1 MRAGAHRSVV
11 MVENPLKRAARWS
24 LWGIGVV
31 VALVLGLHF
40 LLPSLLNIE
49 AVRAKVLAL
58 AGQTIPGQIDI
69 DRLRPGL
76 FPLPH
81 LLLVDVHY
89 ALPEGLQLDAAAV
102 IVYPQVIPL
111 ITGRLRPGTVI
122 VQSPT
127 LSLTLPRPQGQTPET
142 NTMLVPPADPH
153 MLKAV
158 LARIPKGCRVDI
170 DNARVTLRRGPT
182 ALARLDGISAAL
194 IEEDEAVVLRIEGRG
209 DLASEFD
216 IDAELD
222 RRTLDGSGRI
232 RLNRIDTDAL
242 AAIFQS
248 GPAATRFEAEADLDV
263 RFETEGFETWQTK
276 LSFSSPK
283 ARLKRDDGHLDLE
296 SLAIEGTLLLT
307 PEQLE
312 VVFTRVK
319 TNAPRAD
326 LNGKLTWQRDP
337 AVDTLGWQLSVK
349 ARETDVTR
357 LRRDL
362 LAFLPDLQSWALLD
376 VIRGGTLE
384 NMVLTSNG
392 GSWEELWRTRR
403 MTISGQAGDVRLF
416 IPGPD
421 LHLTDVSGQWQLKN
435 GVLTTRKTA
444 ARMGKTR
451 GQDGTLELD
460 LKEAPLRLELD
471 IGLVAALSE
480 WPPILAR
487 VLPGPGA
494 QAELARLKALEGTVS
509 GRLDLSGDVTNLE
522 VRVTA
527 DDIAL
532 MAVHDRLPTPIRIVS
547 GACDAWLSRGR
558 MRLRGDFK
566 LPQELA
572 ISAELTLPIDG
583 ADLQR
588 LSLTDEQSS
597 ATFTASHDRAR
608 KQWDVRFSGHL
619 ARSTLAKVWPQAN
632 TEGWIKGDVTAQVT
646 YADPMRLTATGPLE
660 ASEVRLPLPSAPA
673 VDIHRADLD
682 LRGDALAIAHLDL
695 SYAGQRGVLSGDAR
709 LDENRIEVD
718 LALKSESLDLDP
730 LLGAYRQDK
739 EKRDANGSAPR
750 LEPVLR
756 GVIEMQIDRM
766 TLQRRVFD
774 SLLATA
780 ELKENQA
787 TVTLQQG
794 RLCGISARGQLR
806 WTPQGWTMDI
816 EPYARQQAV
825 QYSGGCLIGEA
836 TTERIEGTFDVSGR
850 LSGSGR
856 NPEEIIHHMQGV
868 IDLHA
873 YDGRIVKVGGAGI
886 FTNILTYL
894 TINKLIGG
902 DLPDMRER
910 DFKYNRI
917 DMQLHIKDNRIDL
930 YKADLLADS
939 LNMVAAGTI
948 HMDTRQL
955 DLDVLVSPLTSVDA
969 LIRHLPLVG
978 RILKGTLVAIPVGVE
993 GPFHD
998 PRVIPLSPKAIGSR
1012 LVGILEEIVK
1022 TPFQLIEPMFP
1033 SSDAHGKSRT
1043 GSHENDD
1050 DLPQAPAP

>member
-1 MRAGAHRSVV
+1 MRAGTHRSVV
-11 MVENPLKRAARWS
+11 MVENPLKRAARWG
-24 LWGIGVV
+24 LWGAGSL
-31 VALVLGLHF
+31 VALVLSLHF

-49 AVRAKVLAL
+49 AVKTKVLAL
-58 AGQTIPGQIDI
+58 AGQTIPGRIDI

-81 LLLVDVHY
+81 LLLVDVQY
-89 ALPEGLQLDAAAV
+89 TLPESLQLDAAAV
-102 IVYPQVIPL
+102 TVYPKVIPL
-111 ITGRLRPGTVI
+111 LTGRLRPGAVI
-122 VQSPT
+122 VQSPA
-127 LSLTLPRPQGQTPET
+127 LSLTLPRPRGRATEA
-142 NTMLVPPADPH
+142 NAMLAPSAAPH
-153 MLKAV
+153 ILKAV
-158 LARIPKGCRVDI
+158 LARIPQGCRVDI

-182 ALARLDGISAAL
+182 ASVRIDGMSAAL
-194 IEEDEAVVLRIEGRG
+194 IEEDDAVVLRIEGRG
-209 DLASEFD
+209 DMTGEFD
-216 IDAELD
+216 IDADLD
-222 RRTLDGSGRI
+222 RHTLDGSGRI
-232 RLNRIDTDAL
+232 RLNRLNTDAL
-242 AAIFQS
+242 AALVQS
-248 GPAATRFEAEADLDV
+248 GPAATRLQTEADLDV
-263 RFETEGFETWQTK
+263 RFETEGFETWRTK
-276 LSFSSPK
+276 FSFSSPN
-283 ARLKRDDGHLDLE
+283 ARLKRDDGRLE
-296 SLAIEGTLLLT
+296 LADVAIEGTLLLT
-307 PEQLE
+307 PEQLDA
-312 VVFTRVK
+312 VFTRVK
-319 TNAPRAD
+319 TTAPRTD

-337 AVDTLGWQLSVK
+337 AADSPGWQLSMK
-349 ARETDVTR
+349 ARDTDVTR
-357 LRRDL
+357 LRQDL
-362 LAFLPDLQSWALLD
+362 LAFLPDLQSWPLLD
-376 VIRGGTLE
+376 VIRGGTLDH
-384 NMVLTSNG
+384 MVLNSSG

-403 MTISGQAGDVRLF
+403 MTISGEAGDVRLF

-421 LHLTDVSGQWQLKN
+421 LHLTDISGQWQMKD

-451 GQDGTLELD
+451 GQDGILKLD

-494 QAELARLKALEGTVS
+494 QAELARLKALEGTVW

-532 MAVHDRLPTPIRIVS
+532 MADHDRLPAPIRIES
-547 GACDAWLSRGR
+547 GTCDAWLSRGR
-558 MRLRGDFK
+558 MRLRGDFR

-619 ARSTLAKVWPQAN
+619 VRSTLAKVWPQAN
-632 TEGWIKGDVTAQVT
+632 TEGWIKGDVTALVT
-646 YADPMRLTATGPLE
+646 YAHPMRLTATGPLE

-682 LRGDALAIAHLDL
+682 LRGNTLAIALLDL
-695 SYAGQRGVLSGDAR
+695 SYAGQRCLLSGDAR
-709 LDENRIEVD
+709 LDANRIE
-718 LALKSESLDLDP
+718 LALALDSKSLDLDP
-730 LLGAYRQDK
+730 LMAAYRQVKKKPAADGP
-739 EKRDANGSAPR
+739 EPR
-750 LEPVLR
+750 QTPVLQ

-766 TLQRRVFD
+766 TVQQRAFD

-780 ELKENQA
+780 ELKDNQT
-787 TVTLQQG
+787 TVTLKQG

-806 WTPQGWTMDI
+806 WTPEGWTMEI

-825 QYSGGCLIGEA
+825 QYSGSCLVGDE

-850 LSGSGR
+850 LSSSGS
-856 NPEEIIHHMQGV
+856 NPEEIMRRLQGV
-868 IDLHA
+868 IDLKA
-873 YDGRIVKVGGAGI
+873 YDGKIVNVGGAGV

-894 TINKLIGG
+894 TINKLIVG
-902 DLPDMRER
+902 DLPDLRER

-930 YKADLLADS
+930 YQADLLADS

-1012 LVGILEEIVK
+1012 LVGILEEILK
-1022 TPFQLIEPMFP
+1022 TPFQLIEPMLP
-1033 SSDAHGKSRT
+1033 SS
-1043 GSHENDD
+1043 NDD
-1050 DLPQAPAP
+1050 KKDRSRPQEDFEEPSQTPAP

>member
-1 MRAGAHRSVV
+1 
-11 MVENPLKRAARWS
+11 MVENPLKWAVRWG
-24 LWGIGVV
+24 LWGAGAL

-49 AVRAKVLAL
+49 SVKAKVLAL
-58 AGQTIPGQIDI
+58 AGQTIPGRIDI

-89 ALPEGLQLDAAAV
+89 ALPESLQLDAAAV
-102 IVYPQVIPL
+102 TVYPQVIPL
-111 ITGRLRPGTVI
+111 LTGRLRPGAVI
-122 VQSPT
+122 VQSPA
-127 LSLTLPRPQGQTPET
+127 LSVTLPRPRDRAKDEDAVLGLP
-142 NTMLVPPADPH
+142 VAPH

-158 LARIPKGCRVDI
+158 LARIPQGCRVDI
-170 DNARVTLRRGPT
+170 DNARLTLRRGPT
-182 ALARLDGISAAL
+182 ASVRLDGMSAAMT
-194 IEEDEAVVLRIEGRG
+194 EEDEAVVLRIEGRG
-209 DLASEFD
+209 DLANEFD

-232 RLNRIDTDAL
+232 RLNRLHTDAL
-242 AAIFQS
+242 AAMFQS
-248 GPAATRFEAEADLDV
+248 GQAATRLQAEADLDV
-263 RFETEGFETWQTK
+263 KFETEGFETWRTK
-276 LSFSSPK
+276 FSFSSPN
-283 ARLKRDDGHLDLE
+283 ARLKRDDGRLE
-296 SLAIEGTLLLT
+296 LERVAIEGTLLLT
-307 PEQLE
+307 PEQLDA
-312 VVFTRVK
+312 VFNRMK
-319 TNAPRAD
+319 TTAPRAD
-326 LNGKLTWQRDP
+326 LSGKLTWQRHPP
-337 AVDTLGWQLSVK
+337 ADTPGWQLSMK
-349 ARETDVTR
+349 ARDTDVTR

-362 LAFLPDLQSWALLD
+362 LAFLPDLQSWTLLD
-376 VIRGGTLE
+376 VIRGGTLDH
-384 NMVLTSNG
+384 MVLSSSG

-403 MTISGQAGDVRLF
+403 MTISGEAGDTRLF

-421 LHLTDVSGQWQLKN
+421 LHLTDISGQWQMKD

-494 QAELARLKALEGTVS
+494 QAELARLKALGGTVS
-509 GRLDLSGDVTNLE
+509 GRLGLSGDVNNLE

-527 DDIAL
+527 DDIELTAD
-532 MAVHDRLPTPIRIVS
+532 HDGLPAPIRIES
-547 GACDAWLSRGR
+547 GTCQAWLSRGR
-558 MRLRGDFK
+558 MGLRGDFK
-566 LPQELA
+566 LPQDLA
-572 ISAELTLPIDG
+572 ISAEFTLPIDG

-608 KQWDVRFSGHL
+608 KQWDARFNGHL
-619 ARSTLAKVWPQAN
+619 ARSTLAKVWPQDN

-646 YADPMRLTATGPLE
+646 YAHPMRFTASGPLE
-660 ASEVRLPLPSAPA
+660 AFEVRLPLPSAPA

-682 LRGDALAIAHLDL
+682 LRGTTLAIALLDL
-695 SYAGQRGVLSGDAR
+695 SYAGQRCVLSGDAR
-709 LDENRIEVD
+709 LDENRID
-718 LALKSESLDLDP
+718 LALALDSESLDLDP
-730 LLGAYRQDK
+730 LLAAYRHEK
-739 EKRDANGSAPR
+739 EKQATEGPEPR
-750 LEPVLR
+750 QTPVFR

-766 TLQRRVFD
+766 TVQQRVFD
-774 SLLATA
+774 SLRATA
-780 ELKENQA
+780 ELKDNQA
-787 TVTLQQG
+787 TVTLKQG

-806 WTPQGWTMDI
+806 WTPAGWTMAI

-825 QYSGGCLIGEA
+825 QYSGGCLVGDA

-850 LSGSGR
+850 LSASGQ
-856 NPEEIIHHMQGV
+856 NPEEIMRRLQGV
-868 IDLHA
+868 IDLKA
-873 YDGRIVKVGGAGI
+873 YDGKIVNVGGAGI

-894 TINKLIGG
+894 TINKLIVG

-930 YKADLLADS
+930 YQADLLADS

-948 HMDTRQL
+948 YMDTRQL
-955 DLDVLVSPLTSVDA
+955 DLDLLVSPLTSVDA

-993 GPFHD
+993 GPYNN

-1012 LVGILEEIVK
+1012 LVGILEEILK

-1033 SSDAHGKSRT
+1033 SSDDGKKDRSRPQ
-1043 GSHENDD
+1043 ENAEE
-1050 DLPQAPAP
+1050 PQQTPAP